1 MENNA
6 QLKVVPIQGSGD
18 AALNIFPTESP
29 EKNRGRS
36 KLASMA
42 LIGGATAGVAAAIGA
57 AFWLNAHASAAAP
70 ATGSL
75 TVESEPSGARVFVD
89 GSPRGMTPITIG
101 LIEGKH
107 QLRLQEG
114 TRTQEIPLAIK
125 PDATVVHHVTW
136 PAESEAS
143 ALAATATGSLRIV
156 SEPSAATVTIDSIDR
171 GSTPLTVAGLSVG
184 QHDVVVRS
192 GGKSQRRTL
201 PVDPNTTTSLLISAA
216 ENGSPSGWLSAPTS
230 APLRIFESGRLV
242 GSTESDRIMLPA
254 GEHTF
259 EFSSD
264 ALGFSATRT
273 VSIGAGQTSSVTLPM
288 PQVTVSLN
296 AAPWA
301 QVWVDGQAL
310 GATPIGD
317 FKTTIGP
324 HEVIFRHPQLGER
337 RLTALL
343 TLKEPARVAI
353 DMTKR

>member
-1 MENNA
+1 
-6 QLKVVPIQGSGD
+6 
-18 AALNIFPTESP
+18 
-29 EKNRGRS
+29 
-36 KLASMA
+36 
-42 LIGGATAGVAAAIGA
+42 
-57 AFWLNAHASAAAP
+57 
-70 ATGSL
+70 
-75 TVESEPSGARVFVD
+75 
-89 GSPRGMTPITIG
+89 
-101 LIEGKH
+101 
-107 QLRLQEG
+107 
-114 TRTQEIPLAIK
+114 
-125 PDATVVHHVTW
+125 
-136 PAESEAS
+136 
-143 ALAATATGSLRIV
+143 
-156 SEPSAATVTIDSIDR
+156 
-171 GSTPLTVAGLSVG
+171 
-184 QHDVVVRS
+184 
-192 GGKSQRRTL
+192 
-201 PVDPNTTTSLLISAA
+201 
-216 ENGSPSGWLSAPTS
+216 
-230 APLRIFESGRLV
+230 
-242 GSTESDRIMLPA
+242 MLPA

-273 VSIGAGQTSSVTLPM
+273 VSIGAGQTSSVALPM

>member
-6 QLKVVPIQGSGD
+6 QLKVVPIQGSDD

-42 LIGGATAGVAAAIGA
+42 LIGGATAGVAAAIVA
-57 AFWLNAHASAAAP
+57 AFWLNTHASAAAP

-89 GSPRGMTPITIG
+89 GSPRGMTPITIA

-136 PAESEAS
+136 PAESEAA

-156 SEPSAATVTIDSIDR
+156 SEPSAATVTIDSTDR

-192 GGKSQRRTL
+192 GGKIQRRTL
-201 PVDPNTTTSLLISAA
+201 QVDANTTTSLVISGV
-216 ENGSPSGWLSAPTS
+216 ESGTPSGWLSATTS

-353 DMTKR
+353 DMAKR